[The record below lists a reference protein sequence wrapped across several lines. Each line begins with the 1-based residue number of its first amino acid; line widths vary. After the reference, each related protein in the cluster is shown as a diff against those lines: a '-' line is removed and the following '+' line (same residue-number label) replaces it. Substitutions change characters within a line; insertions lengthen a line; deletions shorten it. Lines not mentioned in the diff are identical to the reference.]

1 MNDRWEIKRALQV
14 DPHENLYDLA
24 TATPEKTTGV
34 PKITNKVNT
43 SVQGSPPAQGQ
54 GQISAD
60 DKPLAYNIAAV
71 LNCPYKQRGRRL
83 NMSMRQ
89 LASAKDELVEKGMV
103 KEVWLGKSLYLAP
116 TDKLFQYLGLLSP
129 YRRNVSLEH
138 SFLVLLTRALLEADP
153 TIQKICI
160 EVAVGTSGRTVD
172 LVAYLKNGERWAYE
186 ITLSSSN
193 VTENAAK
200 LRNRGF
206 ARVIFV
212 CRDDA
217 LRKSVRTILRDADF
231 GPDFYSTIEF
241 TIFSTLINKSRR
253 FKSKGGV

>member
-14 DPHENLYDLA
+14 DPYENLYDLA
-24 TATPEKTTGV
+24 TATPGKAMPP
-34 PKITNKVNT
+34 PKVTSKVDT
-43 SVQGSPPAQGQ
+43 SVQDSPPAQGQ
-54 GQISAD
+54 GQISAGA
-60 DKPLAYNIAAV
+60 KPLAYDVASVI
-71 LNCPYKQRGRRL
+71 NCPYKQRGRRL

-89 LASAKDELVEKGMV
+89 LASARDELVEKGMA
-103 KEVWLGKSLYLAP
+103 KEVWLGKSLHLAP
-116 TDKLFQYLGLLSP
+116 TDKLFQHLGLLSP

-138 SFLVLLTRALLEADP
+138 SFLALLTRALLEGDP
-153 TIQKICI
+153 TIQKMCI

-172 LVAYLKNGERWAYE
+172 LVAYLKNGERWAWE

-206 ARVIFV
+206 ARIIFV

-217 LRKSVRTILRDADF
+217 LRKSVRTILRDANFD
-231 GPDFYSTIEF
+231 PDFFSTIEF
-241 TIFSTLINKSRR
+241 TIFSALITKNKRFQSR
-253 FKSKGGV
+253 GAI